1 MEGCLLIRRTFLGGR
16 GHTLPP
22 LFCEVRPLG
31 ERVLE
36 LRGISKFFPGI
47 RALERVD
54 FDLESS
60 EIHALVGE
68 NGAGKS
74 TLIKIITGIYQPD
87 EGEIFWRGQR
97 ITIPNPTVASRYQ
110 IAAVHQQPASFPH
123 LSITENIF
131 LGHPL
136 LHPFSKRL
144 DWRRMHERAR
154 ELLRSLGSELDPT
167 TPVGVLSTAQRQIVE
182 IAKALSINAQIL
194 IMDEPTAA
202 LTRREALELYRI
214 MRELRARGTAIIFIS
229 HRFEDIYEV
238 ADRVTVLRDG
248 KKVGTWAVREISEKD
263 LVRAMVGRE
272 ITQLF
277 PKTQVTRGKELLRV
291 EGLSRVGY
299 FSNVSFT
306 LHAGEILGVSG
317 LVGSGRTEV
326 AHALFGIAPA
336 DRGKI
341 FVEGRE
347 VTIRNPL
354 DAIACG
360 IGYLPEDRLQQGL
373 FLPMSINENITIAIL
388 DSLTRHGWLQ
398 PEREYEVS
406 SRMLE
411 LLKIKAPSVFSLVS
425 SLSGGNQ
432 QKVVV
437 AKLLAAKLRIL
448 ILDEPTHG
456 VDVGAKAAIHQIMS
470 DLAQEGFG
478 IIMISSEMPE
488 ILGMSDRILVMCEGR
503 VSGILTREEATQEKL
518 MEMAVNIDWARI
530 RKAEEVGAG
539 HA

>member
-1 MEGCLLIRRTFLGGR
+1 MRL
-16 GHTLPP
+16 
-22 LFCEVRPLG
+22 LG
-31 ERVLE
+31 ERILE

-54 FDLESS
+54 FDLETG

-74 TLIKIITGIYQPD
+74 TLIKIITGVHQPD
-87 EGEIFWRGQR
+87 EGAIFWRGQK

-110 IAAVHQQPASFPH
+110 IAAVYQQPASFPH

-131 LGHPL
+131 LGHPFL
-136 LHPFSKRL
+136 RPFSRRL
-144 DWRRMHERAR
+144 DWKRMHDRAR
-154 ELLRSLGSELDPT
+154 ELLKSLGSDLDPI
-167 TPVGVLSTAQRQIVE
+167 TPVGTLSTAQKQIVE

-202 LTRREALELYRI
+202 LTKREAEELYRI
-214 MRELRARGTAIIFIS
+214 MRELRSQGTAIIFIS

-248 KKVGTWAVREISEKD
+248 KKVGTWMVKDISEKD

-277 PKTQVTRGKELLRV
+277 PKAQVAPERELLRV
-291 EGLSRVGY
+291 EGLSKTGY

-306 LHAGEILGVSG
+306 LHAGEILGISG

-341 FVEGRE
+341 FVEGKE
-347 VTIRNPL
+347 VTIRSPL

-373 FLPMSINENITIAIL
+373 FLPMSINDNITIAIL

-406 SRMLE
+406 SKMLE
-411 LLKIKAPSVFSLVS
+411 LLKIKAPSIFSLVS

-437 AKLLAAKLRIL
+437 AKLLAARLRIL

-503 VSGILTREEATQEKL
+503 VSGILTREEATQERI
-518 MEMAVNIDWARI
+518 MEMAVNINWARL
-530 RKAEEVGAG
+530 REQEKVGVDYA
-539 HA
+539 

>member
-1 MEGCLLIRRTFLGGR
+1 
-16 GHTLPP
+16 
-22 LFCEVRPLG
+22 LG

-54 FDLESS
+54 FDLEEG

-74 TLIKIITGIYQPD
+74 TLIKIITGVHQPD

-97 ITIPNPTVASRYQ
+97 VTFPNPTVASRYQ
-110 IAAVHQQPASFPH
+110 IAAVYQQPASFPH
-123 LSITENIF
+123 LTVTENIF
-131 LGHPL
+131 LSHPFVHPL
-136 LHPFSKRL
+136 SRRLRWREMHKR
-144 DWRRMHERAR
+144 AQ
-154 ELLRSLGSELDPT
+154 ELLESLGAEIDPLA
-167 TPVGVLSTAQRQIVE
+167 PVGALSAAQQQIVE
-182 IAKALSINAQIL
+182 IAKALSIHARIL

-202 LTRREALELYRI
+202 LTRREAEELYRI
-214 MRELRARGTAIIFIS
+214 MMKLKSQGTSIIFIS

-248 KKVGTWAVREISEKD
+248 RKVGTWMVRDIAEQD
-263 LVRAMVGRE
+263 LIRAMVGRE

-277 PKTQVTRGKELLRV
+277 PKAQVTPGKELLRV

-306 LHAGEILGVSG
+306 LHAGEILGMSG

-341 FVEGRE
+341 FVEGKE
-347 VTIRNPL
+347 VTIRSPM
-354 DAIACG
+354 DAIALG

-373 FLPMSINENITIAIL
+373 FLPMSITDNITIAVL
-388 DSLTRHGWLQ
+388 DELTRHGWLC
-398 PEREYEVS
+398 PEREYEVATK
-406 SRMLE
+406 MLE
-411 LLKIKAPSVFSLVS
+411 LLQIKAPTIFHPVS

-437 AKLLAAKLRIL
+437 ARLLAAKLRIL

-470 DLAQEGFG
+470 DLAREGFG
-478 IIMISSEMPE
+478 ILMISSEMPE

-518 MEMAVNIDWARI
+518 MEMAVNIDRGRV
-530 RKAEEVGAG
+530 RKAQEVVGTG
-539 HA
+539 HGI

>member
-1 MEGCLLIRRTFLGGR
+1 M
-16 GHTLPP
+16 
-22 LFCEVRPLG
+22 G
-31 ERVLE
+31 ERILE

-54 FDLESS
+54 FDLEEG

-74 TLIKIITGIYQPD
+74 TLIKIITGVHQPD

-97 ITIPNPTVASRYQ
+97 VTFPNPTVASRYQ
-110 IAAVHQQPASFPH
+110 IAAVYQQPASFPH
-123 LSITENIF
+123 LTITENIF
-131 LGHPL
+131 LSHPFVHPL
-136 LHPFSKRL
+136 SRRL
-144 DWRRMHERAR
+144 RWREMHERAQ
-154 ELLRSLGSELDPT
+154 ELLESLGAEIDPL
-167 TPVGVLSTAQRQIVE
+167 TPVGALSAAQQQIVE
-182 IAKALSINAQIL
+182 IAKALSIHARIL

-202 LTRREALELYRI
+202 LTRREAEELYRI
-214 MRELRARGTAIIFIS
+214 MMKLKSQGTSIIFIS

-248 KKVGTWAVREISEKD
+248 KKVGTWMVRDIAEQD
-263 LVRAMVGRE
+263 LIRAMVGRE

-277 PKTQVTRGKELLRV
+277 PKAQVTPGKELLRV

-299 FSNVSFT
+299 FSNVSFA
-306 LHAGEILGVSG
+306 LHAGEILGMSG

-341 FVEGRE
+341 FVEGKE
-347 VTIRNPL
+347 VTIRSPM
-354 DAIACG
+354 DAIALG

-373 FLPMSINENITIAIL
+373 FLPMSITDNITIAVL
-388 DSLTRHGWLQ
+388 DELTRRGWLC
-398 PEREYEVS
+398 PEREYEVATK
-406 SRMLE
+406 MLE
-411 LLKIKAPSVFSLVS
+411 LLQIKAPTIFHPVS

-437 AKLLAAKLRIL
+437 AKLLAARLRIL

-470 DLAQEGFG
+470 DLAREGFG
-478 IIMISSEMPE
+478 ILMISSEMPE

-518 MEMAVNIDWARI
+518 MEMAVNIDRGRF
-530 RKAEEVGAG
+530 RKTQEVVGTG
-539 HA
+539 HGI

>member
-1 MEGCLLIRRTFLGGR
+1 M
-16 GHTLPP
+16 
-22 LFCEVRPLG
+22 G
-31 ERVLE
+31 ERILE

-54 FDLESS
+54 FDLEAG

-74 TLIKIITGIYQPD
+74 TLIKIITGVHQPD

-97 ITIPNPTVASRYQ
+97 VTIPNPTVASRYE
-110 IAAVHQQPASFPH
+110 IAAVYQQPASFPH

-131 LGHPL
+131 MGHPFL
-136 LHPFSKRL
+136 RPLSRRL
-144 DWRRMHERAR
+144 DWKRMHEKAR
-154 ELLRSLGSELDPT
+154 ELLQSLGSDLDPR
-167 TPVGVLSTAQRQIVE
+167 TPVGTLSTAQRQIVE
-182 IAKALSINAQIL
+182 IAKALSINARIL

-202 LTRREALELYRI
+202 LTKREAEELYRI
-214 MRELRARGTAIIFIS
+214 MRELRSRGTAIIFIS

-248 KKVGTWAVREISEKD
+248 KKVGTWMVRDIAEKD

-277 PKTQVTRGKELLRV
+277 PKAQVSPGKELLRV
-291 EGLSRVGY
+291 EGLSKTGY
-299 FSNVSFT
+299 FANVSFT
-306 LHAGEILGVSG
+306 LHAGEILGISG

-341 FVEGRE
+341 FVEGKE

-373 FLPMSINENITIAIL
+373 FLPMSINDNITIAIL
-388 DSLTRHGWLQ
+388 DSLTRRGWLQ

-406 SRMLE
+406 SKMLE
-411 LLKIKAPSVFSLVS
+411 LLQIKAPSIFSPVS

-437 AKLLAAKLRIL
+437 AKLLAARLRIL

-478 IIMISSEMPE
+478 ITMISSEMPE

-518 MEMAVNIDWARI
+518 MEMAVNIDWAKFREMD
-530 RKAEEVGAG
+530 RVGVG